1 MKKIILMSLFIVFS
15 FAIFAQDKKTIEFV
29 EQTKKEISRLK
40 QYRNQETDE
49 MKKHQKSIKIMDT
62 QIKDREKTLKLIKK
76 TQKSDKKQ

>member
-1 MKKIILMSLFIVFS
+1 MCFLLLSLHKI
-15 FAIFAQDKKTIEFV
+15 KKTIEFV

-76 TQKSDKKQ
+76 TQKSDKKNK